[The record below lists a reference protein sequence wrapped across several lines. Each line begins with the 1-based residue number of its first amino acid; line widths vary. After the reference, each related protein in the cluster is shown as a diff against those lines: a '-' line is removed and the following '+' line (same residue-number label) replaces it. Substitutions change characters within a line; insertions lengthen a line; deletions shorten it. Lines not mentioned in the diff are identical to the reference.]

1 MKALFLL
8 IMIIV
13 SIGYGQN
20 IEKLESVYEEYRSHL
35 NFYQNRTDS
44 VQNKL
49 DIIIDRI
56 DMEKGREN
64 PDEEMIAEMM
74 AQALSLSDIVD
85 AFGNRI
91 ETLQDTVEHVGLA
104 LNERYTYKID
114 SLSQTM
120 KNNTDEQNE
129 VLLLRYIL
137 KRMRVSP
144 VLPELSFD
152 PLVLESVQIDTAD
165 TETDFK
171 IYSDFLS
178 KARAEL
184 TAQYEVMVLLE
195 QNVGELIRLEEK
207 AMTFLDDVED
217 GAMLPV
223 GDVRQNYSALSP
235 AEYHEESNGNMI
247 SESASRM
254 SNLFMDDH
262 IRSVLMLNHQLLG
275 SGKPSLS
282 QSEHTKMSNEDY
294 LKMIHQTKK
303 SLEHYLETTR
313 YKLGKLKTDE

>member
-1 MKALFLL
+1 MKPLFLL
-8 IMIIV
+8 VVAIV
-13 SIGYGQN
+13 YVGYGQN
-20 IEKLESVYEEYRSHL
+20 IEKLETVYEEYQYRL

-49 DIIIDRI
+49 DLLIDRI

-64 PDEEMIAEMM
+64 PDQEMIAEMM
-74 AQALSLSDIVD
+74 ARALSLSDTVD

-91 ETLQDTVEHVGLA
+91 ETMQDTVEHVGLA
-104 LNERYTYKID
+104 LNERYTFKID
-114 SLSQTM
+114 SLNQAM
-120 KNNTDEQNE
+120 KNSADEQNE

-137 KRMRVSP
+137 KRMHVSP

-152 PLVLESVQIDTAD
+152 PLVLESLQIDTED
-165 TETDFK
+165 TETDLE

-207 AMTFLDDVED
+207 AVTFLEDVED

-223 GDVRQNYSALSP
+223 GDVRQNYRAASP
-235 AEYHEESNGNMI
+235 AEYTEESNGNMI
-247 SESASRM
+247 SESASRK
-254 SNLFMDDH
+254 SSLFMDDH

-275 SGKPSLS
+275 SGEPSLS
-282 QSEHTKMSNEDY
+282 QAGNKKMNNEDY
-294 LKMIHQTKK
+294 LEMIHQTKE
-303 SLEHYLETTR
+303 SLKHYLETTR